1 MVNNDEKE
9 IVLQNKCK
17 IIIADDIDVIREDI
31 AEIING
37 EDDMTVVGEAASL
50 KEVVRLAETV
60 EHDIILMDIEM
71 EYMNSGIQ
79 ATYEIL
85 EKNPSDKIIFLTAH
99 DTKKMILTAM
109 GAGAVDYII
118 KGIEDEELL
127 KHIRSVMQ
135 GTSIMEHKIQET
147 IMEEYVRLQKSERSL
162 LFFINNLSKLTVAE
176 KDLIKLLL
184 DGHKV
189 NEIAGIRHVES
200 STIKT
205 QINGLLR
212 KFGCSRTKEIISMI
226 KELKIEHLF
235 I

>member
-1 MVNNDEKE
+1 MQKKVR
-9 IVLQNKCK
+9 ILV
-17 IIIADDIDVIREDI
+17 ADDMDVIREDI
-31 AEIING
+31 VEVINSQ
-37 EDDMTVVGEAASL
+37 DDMEVVGEACSL
-50 KEVVRLAETV
+50 KEIVLLAERV
-60 EHDIILMDIEM
+60 EHDVILMDIEM
-71 EYMNSGIQ
+71 EFMNSGIQ

-85 EKNPSDKIIFLTAH
+85 EKNPKDKIIFLTAH

-127 KHIRSVMQ
+127 KHIRSVME
-135 GTSIMEHKIQET
+135 GNSIMEHKIQET
-147 IMEEYVRLQKSERSL
+147 IMEEYMRLQKSERSL
-162 LFFINNLSKLTVAE
+162 LFFINNLSKLTVTE
-176 KDLIKLLL
+176 KELIKLLL

-189 NEIAGIRHVES
+189 NEIAGLRHVES

-212 KFGCSRTKEIISMI
+212 KFGCSRTKEIIGVI

-235 I
+235 

>member
-1 MVNNDEKE
+1 MQKKVR
-9 IVLQNKCK
+9 ILV
-17 IIIADDIDVIREDI
+17 ADDMDVIREDI
-31 AEIING
+31 VEVINSQ
-37 EDDMTVVGEAASL
+37 DDMEVVGEACSL
-50 KEVVRLAETV
+50 KEIVQLAEQV
-60 EHDIILMDIEM
+60 EHDVILMDIEM
-71 EYMNSGIQ
+71 EFMNSGIQ

-85 EKNPSDKIIFLTAH
+85 EKNPKDKIIFLTAH

-127 KHIRSVMQ
+127 KHIRSVME
-135 GTSIMEHKIQET
+135 GNSIMEHKIQET

-162 LFFINNLSKLTVAE
+162 LFFINNLSKLTVTE
-176 KDLIKLLL
+176 KELIKLLL

-189 NEIAGIRHVES
+189 NEIAGLRHVES

-212 KFGCSRTKEIISMI
+212 KFGCSRTKEIISVI

-235 I
+235 